1 MPRILTRPL
10 FRKGG
15 LSKTPRPSY
24 RGGGVTAIRPGY
36 RGGGRMT
43 GIMSG
48 IVDRQPYAEGSL
60 WNPRTWWRK
69 GAEMIKGKPPSYG
82 QWLKS
87 QIAKTGQTAEGR
99 IASTAKNLLKR
110 GWNLFPER
118 GVGSL
123 AMQHFPKTTGAAAT
137 VAPLAATVGGLSA
150 MNWPVYPKGHPKE
163 GEFVSKEE
171 AAEIFEK
178 AGDAGTAGDIAGE
191 AAMFDD
197 ELPEKSG
204 GKMDAYGN
212 YVYPTKFNWK
222 RPEVVKVA
230 KEQLDLLPKDK
241 KDKIDPLDTTGGEK
255 KLTGDMESDLMRAYK
270 EYAPI
275 FEKELGVSSED
286 TKKQLWMQ
294 LAKFGAGVA
303 AQPVGDFVVAIGKA
317 AEKPLEGAG
326 EIVKDVS
333 TAKRQA
339 KLLALQTAIKEGEA
353 GPIGKAVKDI
363 AKIYNVSEEKAAA
376 IYEKWN
382 ARDTTA
388 RAKDTAAY
396 RAYAEKLIVNPEG
409 FQRNIKKLL
418 EGPNAD
424 LVGKFNKRLPMDDG
438 KPDLDELVDK
448 EYYIG
453 EGGELYRYDESTD
466 PPELLT
472 PDQDGFKDSK
482 KEK

>member
-15 LSKTPRPSY
+15 LSQTPRPSY
-24 RGGGVTAIRPGY
+24 RGGGIPAIRPHY
-36 RGGGRMT
+36 RRGGGRMF
-43 GIMSG
+43 GVMSG
-48 IVDRQPYAEGSL
+48 IVDRQPFQTGS
-60 WNPRTWWRK
+60 TWY
-69 GAEMIKGKPPSYG
+69 KPWTWGGGQSYG
-82 QWLKS
+82 DWLKR
-87 QIAKTGQTAEGR
+87 QIAKTGQTTEGR
-99 IASTAKNLLKR
+99 IASGAKNIIQK
-110 GWNLFPER
+110 GWKMIPER

-123 AMQHFPKTTGAAAT
+123 AMQHFPKATGAAAT
-137 VAPLAATVGGLSA
+137 IAPLAATVGGLSA

-212 YVYPTKFNWK
+212 YVYPTKFNWEK
-222 RPEVVKVA
+222 PEVVEVA

-294 LAKFGAGVA
+294 LAKFGAGLA
-303 AQPVGDFVVAIGKA
+303 AQPGGDLVGAIGKA

-326 EIVKDVS
+326 EVVKDVS

-363 AKIYNVSEEKAAA
+363 AKIYDVSEEEAAA

-388 RAKDTAAY
+388 KAKDTASY
-396 RAYAEKLIVNPEG
+396 RKYGEEKLQVNPYG
-409 FQRNIKKLL
+409 FEKNIKKLL
-418 EGPNAD
+418 EGPDAD
-424 LVGKFNKRLPMDDG
+424 LVGKFNKRLPYTKDG
-438 KPDLDELVDK
+438 APDEDEMIDK
-448 EYYIG
+448 EYYVG
-453 EGGELYRYDESTD
+453 EDGELYRVDKSTD
-466 PPELLT
+466 PPTLLQ
-472 PDQDGFKDSK
+472 PGDDGFKDSK
-482 KEK
+482 KKKK